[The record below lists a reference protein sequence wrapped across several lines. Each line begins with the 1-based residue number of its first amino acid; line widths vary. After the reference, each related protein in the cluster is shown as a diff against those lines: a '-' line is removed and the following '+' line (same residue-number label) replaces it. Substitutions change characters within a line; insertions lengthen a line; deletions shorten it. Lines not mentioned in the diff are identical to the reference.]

1 MKEKAKQLKFEEAAK
16 IKNQIKNIESLSQ
29 RQIARDTIPGNNDIL
44 VYLEK
49 YEKIFIA
56 LTEIIE

>member
-1 MKEKAKQLKFEEAAK
+1 MKEKAKQLKFEEATK

-29 RQIARDTIPGNNDIL
+29 KQIARDAIPGNNDVL

-49 YEKIFIA
+49 YGKIFIA